1 MVWSVE
7 GFAVSTRSRRNRWGQ
22 SVSRDAEPRSYSRA
36 RTRRRRAPTHDSRID
51 RRGRRYATNP
61 GRSRLR
67 HRNAVRE
74 GIETFSRTQRRTMSK
89 AWASK
94 QTAFFS
100 AASNALQ
107 NSELANCKLFRRGRA
122 LRIYVRGNLTR
133 CETHRPCAAN
143 ASAFDRVEL
152 RSVCYFC
159 ALLNCVSLPTARE
172 NVFSSIK

>member
-61 GRSRLR
+61 GRARLR

-74 GIETFSRTQRRTMSK
+74 GIEAFSRTQRRTMSK

-100 AASNALQ
+100 VASDASQ
-107 NSELANCKLFRRGRA
+107 NPELANCKVFRRGRA
-122 LRIYVRGNLTR
+122 LRIYVRGNLTHR
-133 CETHRPCAAN
+133 ETHPPFDGN

-159 ALLNCVSLPTARE
+159 ALLNCVSLPTAQE
-172 NVFSSIK
+172 NIFSSIK